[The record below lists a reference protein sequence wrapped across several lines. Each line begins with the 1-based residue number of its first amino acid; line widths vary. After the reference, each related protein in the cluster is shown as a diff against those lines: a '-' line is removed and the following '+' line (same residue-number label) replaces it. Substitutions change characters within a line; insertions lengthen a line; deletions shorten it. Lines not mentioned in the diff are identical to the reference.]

1 MNINFSPFFSS
12 GYVHTV
18 LPEGTRK
25 TLDDLIWSADRTKKP
40 SLSGIQTDNWL
51 LPEATPL
58 LGPVI
63 LELVKTYKDTHKE
76 LTDEYEQEVQK
87 IIRPKYNFDSLSL
100 ETMWVNVTEKYM
112 YNPPHNHQ
120 GVYSWVLFHD
130 IPYSLEEERK
140 DYRVASSNQPYPG
153 CFYFIHPTHSGHT
166 YCQNIEIDYKS
177 NGHMILF
184 PARIYHGVNPYYTT
198 DKPRISLAGNVTL

>member
-1 MNINFSPFFSS
+1 MNIDFNPFFSS

-18 LPEGTRK
+18 LSDDTRK
-25 TLDDLIWSADRTKKP
+25 ELDDLIWSADRTNKI
-40 SLSGIQTDNWL
+40 SLSGVQTDNWL
-51 LPEATPL
+51 LPEAQKL
-58 LGPVI
+58 LAPTIV
-63 LELVKTYKDTHKE
+63 ELVKSYKDTHRE

-87 IIRPKYNFDSLSL
+87 IIRPRFNFDSFRL

-120 GVYSWVLFHD
+120 GVYSWVIFHD

-140 DYRVASSNQPYPG
+140 DYRVAASNSPYPG

-166 YCQNIEIDYKS
+166 YIQNIEIDYRS

-184 PARIYHGVNPYYTT
+184 PARIYHGVHPYYST
-198 DKPRISLAGNVTL
+198 DKPRISLSRNVTL

>member
-1 MNINFSPFFSS
+1 MNIDFTPFFSS
-12 GYVHTV
+12 GYVHTELSQEV
-18 LPEGTRK
+18 REEINE
-25 TLDDLIWSADRTKKP
+25 LIWTADRKQKMR
-40 SLSGIQTDNWL
+40 LSGVQTDNWMLPNARDL
-51 LPEATPL
+51 LSPI
-58 LGPVI
+58 VS
-63 LELVKTYKDTHKE
+63 ELVESYKVTHKE

-87 IIRPKYNFDSLSL
+87 AIRPRYNFDSY
-100 ETMWVNVTEKYM
+100 TVDVPWVNITEKYM

-120 GVYSWVLFHD
+120 GVYSWVIFHD

-140 DYRVASSNQPYPG
+140 DYRISMSNQPYPG

-166 YCQNIEIDYKS
+166 YIQNIEIDYRS

-184 PARIYHGVNPYYTT
+184 PARIYHGVHPYYST